1 MDPIC
6 NAYKAIAQRSGLL
19 PGENVVIFGTGP
31 LGLFSVQIAKIM
43 GALNIVVVGLEEDV
57 KVRFGGS
64 QTAGGY
70 GSGER
75 IRRGCGETLPGDMRG
90 K

>member
-43 GALNIVVVGLEEDV
+43 GPLILWWLDWR
-57 KVRFGGS
+57 K
-64 QTAGGY
+64 
-70 GSGER
+70 
-75 IRRGCGETLPGDMRG
+75 M
-90 K
+90 

>member
-57 KVRFGGS
+57 KVRGS
-64 QTAGGY
+64 QAAGSY

-75 IRRGCGETLPGDMRG
+75 FRRGCGATLPGDMRR